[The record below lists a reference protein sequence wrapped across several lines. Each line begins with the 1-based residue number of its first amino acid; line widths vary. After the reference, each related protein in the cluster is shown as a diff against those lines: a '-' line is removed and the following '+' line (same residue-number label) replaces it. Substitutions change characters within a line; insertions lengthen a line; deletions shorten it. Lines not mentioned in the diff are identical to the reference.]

1 VICPR
6 VVAARERQHRRFAAR
21 ARITCNARMGIA
33 GAGDRVL
40 SPDEAMT
47 SITWRNLLWC
57 LQSQAVTTRKLNETA
72 FAVMVVG
79 RLSRLGWWLAW
90 TCNARLAAIII

>member
-1 VICPR
+1 
-6 VVAARERQHRRFAAR
+6 
-21 ARITCNARMGIA
+21 
-33 GAGDRVL
+33 
-40 SPDEAMT
+40 MT